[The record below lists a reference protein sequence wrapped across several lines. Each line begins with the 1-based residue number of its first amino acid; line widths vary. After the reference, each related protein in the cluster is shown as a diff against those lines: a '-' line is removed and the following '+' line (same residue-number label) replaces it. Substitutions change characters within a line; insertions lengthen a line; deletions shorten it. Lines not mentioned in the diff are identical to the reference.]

1 MSATTRVSPPQAP
14 PPVGP
19 VVKVTVPRRTLA
31 SELRAIRIVWQRELI
46 RFAARNGE
54 VVPAAKAPGRGA
66 YTCRRLS
73 CFERA
78 AASQAFGRTLRQ
90 KVKVDPA
97 LGRLY
102 TRDNG

>member
-1 MSATTRVSPPQAP
+1 MTEESGPFRRCVGCGRRAP
-14 PPVGP
+14 
-19 VVKVTVPRRTLA
+19 
-31 SELRAIRIVWQRELI
+31 QRELI